1 MTVNISVITI
11 TFIGGA
17 TLGHT
22 PLNVIQM
29 IWINLIM
36 DILAAIAL
44 GTEKFKK
51 NEEVSVANKSNRIS
65 RKERIMV
72 PEIWRQIF
80 IQSAYQVFV
89 ILFLMFGGPF
99 LFFKKS
105 FNPIIEPARY
115 TSGPLNGQ
123 PTDKMRLDTMV
134 FHTFVLMTL
143 FNQMTWKVLDA
154 IKHVNIFSTICNN
167 KYFGLIIIIELLVQ
181 HVMLLSSEF
190 KVGSALFGTAPLSPQ
205 MHMICWGF
213 GAFSLIVNIIA
224 KKIPIENFNF
234 TKNFSL
240 ESERPNDKI
249 SRLVDS
255 YQNAMKSGQAMA
267 ASY

>member
-51 NEEVSVANKSNRIS
+51 NEEVSIANKSNRIS

-80 IQSAYQVFV
+80 IQSAYQVTV

-105 FNPIIEPARY
+105 FNPITEPARY
-115 TSGPLNGQ
+115 TKGPQNGQ

-143 FNQMTWKVLDA
+143 FNQMTWKVLD
-154 IKHVNIFSTICNN
+154 S
-167 KYFGLIIIIELLVQ
+167 
-181 HVMLLSSEF
+181 F
-190 KVGSALFGTAPLSPQ
+190 K
-205 MHMICWGF
+205 
-213 GAFSLIVNIIA
+213 
-224 KKIPIENFNF
+224 
-234 TKNFSL
+234 
-240 ESERPNDKI
+240 
-249 SRLVDS
+249 
-255 YQNAMKSGQAMA
+255 
-267 ASY
+267 